1 MKIVFMGTP
10 NFSSVVFEKLNSVY
24 PVSTVVTG
32 LDKPVG
38 RGYIIMAAPL
48 KVKANELGVPV
59 LQYEKV
65 SKEGIEDIE
74 ALKPDLIITAALGQI
89 LSERFLQIPKFGV
102 LNVHASLLPKY
113 RGASPIQWAILNGEK
128 ETGITIMKTV
138 KAVDAGDIL
147 LQKSTEIGKN
157 ETAGELFSRLSTLGG
172 EAIIEAVRLIES
184 GKAIFTKQDD
194 SEATHCSM
202 ISKADGRIDFSKSAE
217 ELDCFLRGMSPWP
230 SAYTELYGKILKVH
244 KIESVDNKTM
254 LPFGEVITADTKN
267 GITVACKGGAVR
279 LCEIQL
285 EGSKRM
291 VDTEFLR
298 GRSIEIRYRFD

>member
-184 GKAIFTKQDD
+184 GNAVFTKQDD